1 MRSTRS
7 SKFGT
12 VHIDSTVHIDNHR
25 TEHADTTVR
34 SDRTLRTGKT
44 SRTARRS
51 AFATSGRR
59 TTRVSAVLLATA
71 LALAVTGCGGDDDN
85 DGGSTK
91 PSARGDGGST
101 VTLPKLDG
109 ESLEV
114 AAVWTGG
121 EQKNFKK
128 VLAEFEKRTGAK
140 VTFVPAQDPII
151 NFLGSKVAG
160 GQPPDVALL
169 PQPGAIK
176 QAVDKGWAKPL
187 GAEATKEL
195 AENYSQ
201 GWQDIGKV
209 GGKQYGAYYKA
220 ANKSLIWYNAKVFE
234 NAGASEPKSWKDLL
248 STAQTVYDSGVTPFS
263 VGGADGWTLTDWFEN
278 VYLSQAGPE
287 KYDQLAQ
294 HKIKWT
300 DPSVK
305 QALTTLAEIWGKKD
319 YVAGGAKGALGT
331 AFPES
336 VTQTFTG
343 GDQPKAGMVY
353 EGDFA
358 QINIAETKAKI
369 GTDAKVFP
377 FPAVGDTAPVVSG
390 GDAAVILDDSKA
402 AQALVTFLA
411 SPDAATIQA
420 ELGGYLSP
428 NKNVPDSAYPNEV
441 QRTIAKSLV
450 AAGDDFRF
458 DMSDQAPQAF
468 GGTPGKGEWKELQD
482 FLSNPKDVAR
492 AQQKLEAAAAKAYGG
507 KG

>member
-1 MRSTRS
+1 MRTSSTIRTR
-7 SKFGT
+7 GT
-12 VHIDSTVHIDNHR
+12 V
-25 TEHADTTVR
+25 
-34 SDRTLRTGKT
+34 K
-44 SRTARRS
+44 
-51 AFATSGRR
+51 R
-59 TTRVSAVLLATA
+59 TTRAAAALAAGA
-71 LALAVTGCGGDDDN
+71 LALSLTACGGDDDN
-85 DGGSTK
+85 GSGDKGG
-91 PSARGDGGST
+91 GGKQPGAS

-109 ESLEV
+109 ESLSV
-114 AAVWTGG
+114 AAVWTGT
-121 EQKNFKK
+121 EQKNFKQ
-128 VLAEFEKRTGAK
+128 VLTEFEKRTGAK

-151 NFLGSKVAG
+151 NFLGSKIAG
-160 GQPPDVALL
+160 GAPPDVAML

-195 AENYSQ
+195 GENYSP

-209 GGKQYGAYYKA
+209 GGKQYGVYYKA

-234 NAGASEPKSWKDLL
+234 NAGAAEPKTWDELL
-248 STAQTVYDSGVTPFS
+248 NTAQMVYDSGVTPFS

-287 KYDQLAQ
+287 KYDQLAK
-294 HKIKWT
+294 HEIKWT

-305 QALTTLAEIWGKKD
+305 EALTTLAEIWGKKD
-319 YVAGGAKGALGT
+319 FVAGGASGALQT
-331 AFPES
+331 EFPAS

-358 QINIAETKAKI
+358 QVNIGETKAEV

-390 GDAAVILDDSKA
+390 GDAAVILKDSKA
-402 AQALVTFLA
+402 AQALATWLA
-411 SPDAATIQA
+411 SPDAAAIQA
-420 ELGGYLSP
+420 KLGGFLSP
-428 NKNVPDSAYPNEV
+428 NKSVDTSVYPNEV
-441 QRTIAKSLV
+441 QKKIAEALL

-468 GGTPGKGEWKELQD
+468 GGTPGKGEWKTLQD
-482 FLSNPKDVAR
+482 FLKNPKDVAG
-492 AQQKLEAAAAKAYGG
+492 AQAKLEADAAAAYGG
-507 KG
+507 

>member
-1 MRSTRS
+1 MRTSSTIRTRR
-7 SKFGT
+7 T
-12 VHIDSTVHIDNHR
+12 VKR
-25 TEHADTTVR
+25 
-34 SDRTLRTGKT
+34 G
-44 SRTARRS
+44 SRTA
-51 AFATSGRR
+51 
-59 TTRVSAVLLATA
+59 AVLAAGA
-71 LALAVTGCGGDDDN
+71 LALSLTACSGDDDN
-85 DGGSTK
+85 GGDKGDQGGGSK
-91 PSARGDGGST
+91 QPASS

-109 ESLEV
+109 ETLEV
-114 AAVWTGG
+114 AAVWTGI
-121 EQKNFKK
+121 EQENFKK

-151 NFLGSKVAG
+151 NFLGSKIAG
-160 GQPPDVALL
+160 GAPPDVAML

-195 AENYSQ
+195 GENYSQ

-209 GGKQYGAYYKA
+209 GGKQYGVYYKA
-220 ANKSLIWYNAKVFE
+220 ANKSLIWYNAQVFE
-234 NAGASEPKSWKDLL
+234 NAGASEPKTWDELL
-248 STAQTVYDSGVTPFS
+248 DAAQMVYDSGVTPFS

-305 QALTTLAEIWGKKD
+305 EALTTLAQVWGKKD
-319 YVAGGAKGALGT
+319 FVAGGASGALQT
-331 AFPES
+331 EFPAS

-353 EGDFA
+353 EGDFV
-358 QINIAETKAKI
+358 QVNIGETEAKV

-390 GDAAVILDDSKA
+390 GDAAVVFKDSKA
-402 AQALVTFLA
+402 AQALATWLA
-411 SPDAATIQA
+411 SPDAAAIQA
-420 ELGGYLSP
+420 KLGGFLSP
-428 NKNVPDSAYPNEV
+428 NKSVDASAYPNDV
-441 QRTIAKSLV
+441 QKKIAEALV

-468 GGTPGKGEWKELQD
+468 GGTPGKGEWKTLQD
-482 FLSNPKDVAR
+482 FLKNPKDVAG
-492 AQQKLEAAAAKAYGG
+492 AQAKLEADAAAAYGG
-507 KG
+507 